1 MKVYIEKN
9 GEFYEILEADARI
22 ERVLFERYPK
32 ATDPDWPERV
42 PEWRTDKRDFEIG
55 SAVYFENVGW
65 TVVEARDSNYICT
78 GCAMNRRYDCSQIT
92 CGMDRADKTFV
103 CFADMDVSTPLPT
116 DEYYVLNTRT
126 QRTEVV
132 HPTEESARAE
142 AERIAKKHV
151 GDTLVVLKV
160 VGKAKATAT
169 VAWEDK

>member
-9 GEFYEILEADARI
+9 GEFYEIPEETSRAEI
-22 ERVLFERYPK
+22 TTGLFERYPDK
-32 ATDPDWPERV
+32 VVGGWPERV
-42 PEWRTDKRDFEIG
+42 YKWHTDKRDFEIG
-55 SAVYFENVGW
+55 SAVYFENAGW
-65 TVVEARDSNYICT
+65 TMVEQRPDGVCN
-78 GCAMNRRYDCSQIT
+78 GCAMRRAFKCSTIK
-92 CGMDRADKTFV
+92 CGMDRSDKTFV
-103 CFADMDVSTPLPT
+103 RFADIREATAPPA
-116 DEYYVLNTRT
+116 EYYVLNTRT

>member
-9 GEFYEILEADARI
+9 GKFYHWHAWGHQNGFDTDVSHY
-22 ERVLFERYPK
+22 VLNEQTETQDR
-32 ATDPDWPERV
+32 E
-42 PEWRTDKRDFEIG
+42 FEIG
-55 SAVYFENVGW
+55 AYVYLESYFSPPGW
-65 TVVEARDSNYICT
+65 YVVHRKARYEDGLMSGGY
-78 GCAMNRRYDCSQIT
+78 
-92 CGMDRADKTFV
+92 FV
-103 CFADMDVSTPLPT
+103 PLSETPT
-116 DEYYVLNTRT
+116 AEYYVLNTRT

-169 VAWEDK
+169 VAWEDR